1 MLLQV
6 VRELELELEWDLEW
20 EQYEL
25 GQLSELVKNEQ
36 ELY

>member
-1 MLLQV
+1 VLLQV
-6 VRELELELEWDLEW
+6 VRELELELEWELEW